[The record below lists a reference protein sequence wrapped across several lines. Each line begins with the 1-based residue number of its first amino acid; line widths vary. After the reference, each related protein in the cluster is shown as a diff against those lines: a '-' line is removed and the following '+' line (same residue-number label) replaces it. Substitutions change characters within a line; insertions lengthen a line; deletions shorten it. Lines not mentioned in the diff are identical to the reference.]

1 MSIPFGGSTLMVG
14 AIVVVLTLAVGWQR
28 PFTALATL
36 ILALPFRDFATRW
49 LNVHSDLSIETVTA
63 IGRWWIFLIMA
74 LLLVWCTR
82 WVMRVREEGLQ
93 IRFSCLDTLLGLS
106 IVVGLVY
113 TLIAPHKL
121 AAITSL
127 RGYLQP
133 LAVFVLA
140 RVFKPSREELRAFLI
155 LLLVVGVA
163 MAGFGIWQATTWSE
177 ADYRAGGY
185 VQPDGRLVSPIL
197 PIRGEW
203 YVRPASFVS
212 GPNEL
217 GVDMVILVMVALSWF
232 VEERRARRYFFL
244 GLGVLFA
251 AGMAVTMSRSAFLG
265 FLLAVG
271 VFVLMFIPRL
281 REHIFRPM
289 KPKWLLPVVLG
300 VGVMIIIG
308 VLQVMGFLALIGKT
322 ITGITTEFHIVDSI
336 EAVQFLV
343 QNPAGVGMGMVTPKG
358 ALIFQSIDATYHVE
372 GSLFQI
378 AMEMGVWGLA
388 IWLAFISLGLRII
401 YRNWRTVDAPLLR
414 IVTGTA
420 FTAWLGSL
428 VAFLFLPLMQSI
440 SLMCWLWFLLGIGV
454 SSGEIEAVWRGQLD
468 RV

>member
-1 MSIPFGGSTLMVG
+1 
-14 AIVVVLTLAVGWQR
+14 
-28 PFTALATL
+28 
-36 ILALPFRDFATRW
+36 
-49 LNVHSDLSIETVTA
+49 
-63 IGRWWIFLIMA
+63 MA

-106 IVVGLVY
+106 ILIGLIY

-133 LAVFVLA
+133 LAVFILA
-140 RVFKPSREELRAFLI
+140 RVFKPSRGELRIFLI
-155 LLLVVGVA
+155 LLLIVGVV
-163 MAGFGIWQATTWSE
+163 MAGFGIWQAMTWDE
-177 ADYRAGGY
+177 VDYRAGGY

-197 PIRGEW
+197 PIRGEM

-232 VEERRARRYFFL
+232 VEERRAQRYFFL
-244 GLGVLFA
+244 GLGALFA
-251 AGMAVTMSRSAFLG
+251 AGMVVTMSRSAFLA

-281 REHIFRPM
+281 RARYFRPM
-289 KPKWLLPVVLG
+289 KPRWLLPVAIGLG
-300 VGVMIIIG
+300 LVIVIG
-308 VLQVMGFLALIGKT
+308 VLQATGFLGFLGKT
-322 ITGITTEFHIVDSI
+322 ITGLTTEFHIVDSV

-358 ALIFQSIDATYHVE
+358 ALIFQSIDAAYHVE
-372 GSLFQI
+372 GALFQI

-388 IWLAFISLGLRII
+388 IWLAFIGLGLGII
-401 YRNWRTVDAPLLR
+401 YRNWRALKAPLLQ
-414 IVTGTA
+414 ILTGTA
-420 FTAWLGSL
+420 FTAWLGAL
-428 VAFLFLPLMQSI
+428 VAFLFLPLTQSI

-454 SSGEIEAVWRGQLD
+454 SSSEIDVAWRDQPD